1 MGELLGV
8 AGLGGL
14 GCEGRIRGITAGG
27 KVVGSKKMVVD
38 WLEVKEEER
47 EKKEEGKEMKE
58 RSEERIAG
66 VRTEKELEVMGTQGE
81 RTVKQDSTLST
92 YMLFI
97 ISRTSLAGSSIH
109 WA

>member
-1 MGELLGV
+1 MEELLGV

-47 EKKEEGKEMKE
+47 EKRRRGKK
-58 RSEERIAG
+58 
-66 VRTEKELEVMGTQGE
+66 
-81 RTVKQDSTLST
+81 
-92 YMLFI
+92 
-97 ISRTSLAGSSIH
+97 
-109 WA
+109 